1 MYRSNLITKKVCN
14 EWLGN
19 ENEKNF
25 FAPGNRCRSGQ
36 NDDEDEIINLNQE
49 NDCLNNDLNE
59 VSENENEL

>member
-1 MYRSNLITKKVCN
+1 MNGLATKMRK
-14 EWLGN
+14 
-19 ENEKNF
+19 F